1 MPLVYGPI
9 KIKATYE
16 NGASLISFNFSNVN
30 MDLVPANFSNV
41 NMYFVPAN
49 FLPRKFCQMC
59 ELTRQRIDYP

>member
-16 NGASLISFNFSNVN
+16 NGASLIGF
-30 MDLVPANFSNV
+30 NFSNV